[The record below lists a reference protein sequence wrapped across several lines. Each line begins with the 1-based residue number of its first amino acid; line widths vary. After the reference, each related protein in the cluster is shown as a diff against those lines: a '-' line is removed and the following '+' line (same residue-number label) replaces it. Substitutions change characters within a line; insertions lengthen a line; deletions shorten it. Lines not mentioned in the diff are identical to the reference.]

1 MKLTYI
7 IMAHKLPE
15 QLVRLVQRLDTPD
28 ATFLIH
34 VDRKTDDGIYRQI
47 LHSLEGRNN
56 VYFLER
62 RRVYYCDFTHV
73 AVALGALRE
82 QRELGIPFD
91 YVLLLTGQDYPTRSG
106 AQLQAYLAAHAGRS
120 FMEYFPLPEK
130 RWGVEDGGISR
141 FTHWHWNIRGREL
154 EFPHA
159 YGPLKAIPMP
169 VRRALLQHLPA
180 YRKLP
185 GDLTVFGGGAYW
197 SLTRECIEYVEK
209 YTAEHPQFV
218 RFFWHARIPEEMFFQ
233 TILLNS
239 PLRHTIVN
247 DDLRYIAWTQS
258 RHPVIL
264 RSDDYEKVR
273 ESGKLFARKFDL
285 TIDAA
290 ILDMIDGSAP

>member
-34 VDRKTDDGIYRQI
+34 VDRKTDDGIYGQAVD
-47 LHSLEGRNN
+47 SLGGYKN
-56 VYFLER
+56 VHFMKR
-62 RRVYYCDFTHV
+62 RRRYYGDFDHV
-73 AVALGALRE
+73 AITLDGLCD
-82 QRELGIPFD
+82 QREFGIPFD

-106 AQLQAYLAAHAGRS
+106 AQLQAYLAKHPGQS

-130 RWGVEDGGISR
+130 RWGVEDGGTNR
-141 FTHWHWNIRGREL
+141 FAHWHWNIRGLEF

-159 YGPLKAIPMP
+159 FGPLRAIPLPLRRSLLENFP
-169 VRRALLQHLPA
+169 VH
-180 YRKLP
+180 RKLP
-185 GDLTVFGGGAYW
+185 DGLSFFGGGAYW
-197 SLTRECIEYVEK
+197 SLTRRCIEYVEK
-209 YTAEHPQFV
+209 YIEGHPQV
-218 RFFWHARIPEEMFFQ
+218 VKFFQYTRIPEEMFFQ

-247 DDLRYIAWTQS
+247 DDLRYIAWTRS
-258 RHPVIL
+258 RHPTIL

-273 ESGKLFARKFDL
+273 DSGKLFARKFDQ

-290 ILDMIDGSAP
+290 ILDMIDESAP